1 MDEQEALEQQKENCI
16 FCKIIKGDIPSK
28 KVYEDDKLIAIMD
41 INPATKGHVLV
52 IPKEHYPLL
61 PVIPFEEVQHLFR
74 KTKKLVKAMKEAL
87 LCRGI
92 TIFIANGAAAG
103 QQSPHFLYHL
113 IPREKND
120 FLPVDPLM
128 DGDAAANDE
137 FCTKTSTRLK
147 QFMQAYNTQAGRE
160 TPIAT
165 PKAPSED
172 TSGEEQATAQ
182 ADDRQTG
189 SGVSEE
195 RLEKLIAM
203 INDNDDLK
211 DALIHR
217 PEEVKEAVKTQEKW
231 RELFQG
237 VDIDQ
242 LSDNLKAMTAA
253 RYKQERQEEDKKPSG
268 EADLDKIGEVLK

>member
-16 FCKIIKGDIPSK
+16 FCKIIKGDIPAK
-28 KVYEDDKLIAIMD
+28 KVYEDDKLIAVMD
-41 INPATKGHVLV
+41 INPAAKGHVLV

-87 LCRGI
+87 LCQGI
-92 TIFIANGAAAG
+92 TIFIANGGAAG

-120 FLPVDPLM
+120 FLPIDPLM
-128 DGDAAANDE
+128 DGDATANDE
-137 FCTKTSTRLK
+137 FCTKTSTRIK
-147 QFMQAYNTQAGRE
+147 QFMQAYNTQTGRE
-160 TPIAT
+160 TPAAAPT
-165 PKAPSED
+165 APS
-172 TSGEEQATAQ
+172 EEQATAQ
-182 ADDRQTG
+182 ADDKQAEA
-189 SGVSEE
+189 GVSEE

-203 INDNDDLK
+203 INDNEDLK
-211 DALIHR
+211 DALVHR

-253 RYKQERQEEDKKPSG
+253 RYKQGRQEEDKKPSG